1 MTDNNRNLMVRV
13 ATAFLLLPLVLWLIW
28 LGGIWFALLIGV
40 AAALCALELNLL
52 PTGLPPPQTENENQS
67 DDQLSKK
74 QRKKQ
79 RNVLEEEIE
88 ELELEGAVLSGAAIV
103 SVGGAFLLP
112 LLGEIHLWFLS
123 PNLVLVAVLMVA
135 FTDAVL
141 FEEKIENAPR
151 RVGLAALGVVYP
163 GLLLSALVRL
173 RQLDN
178 GGWWIILALTVT
190 WLNDT
195 SAYFAGRFFGKHK
208 LYPRISPAKTWE
220 GAAGG
225 AIGSVVG
232 ALIVQHFWIPA
243 LPPWG
248 AAIVGAGAA
257 VLGPLGD
264 LSESMLKRAFGAKD
278 SGRLLPGHGGF
289 LDRLDALLFNAPF
302 VLLCAR
308 LLA

>member
-1 MTDNNRNLMVRV
+1 
-13 ATAFLLLPLVLWLIW
+13 LLPLVLWLIW

-52 PTGLPPPQTENENQS
+52 PTGLPPQTENENQS
-67 DDQLSKK
+67 DDKLSKK

-103 SVGGAFLLP
+103 SVGGAFLIP
-112 LLGEIHLWFLS
+112 LLGEVHLWFLS

-178 GGWWIILALTVT
+178 GGWWIILTLTAT

-208 LYPRISPAKTWE
+208 LYPRISPSKTWE
-220 GAAGG
+220 GAVGG
-225 AIGSVVG
+225 AIGSIVG

-243 LPPWG
+243 LPAWG

-257 VLGPLGD
+257 LLGPLGD

>member
-1 MTDNNRNLMVRV
+1 MTDDNRNLMVRL

-52 PTGLPPPQTENENQS
+52 PTGLPQTENKNES
-67 DDQLSKK
+67 DDELSRK

-103 SVGGAFLLP
+103 SVGGAFLIP

-123 PNLVLVAVLMVA
+123 PDLVLVAVLMVA
-135 FTDAVL
+135 FADAVL

-173 RQLDN
+173 RQLDS
-178 GGWWIILALTVT
+178 GGWWIILTLTVT

-195 SAYFAGRFFGKHK
+195 SAYFVGRFFGKHK
-208 LYPRISPAKTWE
+208 LYPRISPSKTWE
-220 GAAGG
+220 GAVGG
-225 AIGSVVG
+225 AIGSIVG

-278 SGRLLPGHGGF
+278 AGRLLPGHGGF

-302 VLLCAR
+302 VFLCAR

>member
-1 MTDNNRNLMVRV
+1 MTDDNRNLMVRL

-52 PTGLPPPQTENENQS
+52 PTGLPQAENKNES
-67 DDQLSKK
+67 DDELSRK

-103 SVGGAFLLP
+103 SVGGAFLIP

-123 PNLVLVAVLMVA
+123 PDLVLVAVLMVA
-135 FTDAVL
+135 FADAVL

-173 RQLDN
+173 RQLDS
-178 GGWWIILALTVT
+178 GGWWIILTLTVT

-195 SAYFAGRFFGKHK
+195 SAYFVGRFFGKHK
-208 LYPRISPAKTWE
+208 LYPRISPSKTWE
-220 GAAGG
+220 GAVGG
-225 AIGSVVG
+225 AIGSIVG

-248 AAIVGAGAA
+248 ALIVGAGAA

-302 VLLCAR
+302 VFLCAR